1 MTLTMTNVVQ
11 DAIAHALI
19 NRFERRPYFPL
30 SISNTAVLDAP
41 RLTMAL
47 DLDPTVG
54 TAENDLAQCKLTLS
68 LSGAAEREER
78 ILHGLLELIGT
89 LHGGNFDCRPYV
101 VVDVVF
107 ERAAFIRQEQAAE
120 CSVVAEFAVSCLDDS

>member
-1 MTLTMTNVVQ
+1 MTLTMTDIVQ
-11 DAIAHALI
+11 DAIADVLVD
-19 NRFERRPYFPL
+19 RFERRPYFPL
-30 SISNTAVLDAP
+30 SISNPAILDAP

-47 DLDPTVG
+47 APAAG
-54 TAENDLAQCKLTLS
+54 TAENDLAQCKLTLA
-68 LSGAAEREER
+68 LSDTAEREER
-78 ILHGLLELIGT
+78 VLNGLLELIGT

-107 ERAAFIRQEQAAE
+107 ERAAFTRQDQPEL